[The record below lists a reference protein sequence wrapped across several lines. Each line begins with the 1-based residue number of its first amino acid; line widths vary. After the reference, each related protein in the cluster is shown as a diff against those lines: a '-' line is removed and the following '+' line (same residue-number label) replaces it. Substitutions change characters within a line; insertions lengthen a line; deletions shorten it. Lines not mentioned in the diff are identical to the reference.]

1 MGVPKKQ
8 YLAGRRRSTIP
19 DPWFWLPLT
28 TYTHASIPQ
37 TAETMSAIFFSF
49 SPSSIAAVGTI
60 FSQVAAKPKL
70 SLALPKGKRSLLCGC
85 NPLFPTTS
93 HAWLVLT
100 AKHMQTPAGKRRT
113 CKEAVHRTRRDA
125 KPAISSNN
133 GRSISCQRMEVIKRP
148 YAVCFLPRK
157 AEGFT
162 GFILSWG
169 KGQRNCCFCCSGVR
183 KIVSVSINSI
193 SKGSS
198 CP

>member
-8 YLAGRRRSTIP
+8 YLAGVGAQFQTHGFGFRLLLFSREYPTNSRNNERY
-19 DPWFWLPLT
+19 FFLFLPLIHSCGWHNFLSSGSQAKT
-28 TYTHASIPQ
+28 KPCAAKRKKKLIVRLQSSFPYDITCLVGAYCKTHADPSRKKEDKE
-37 TAETMSAIFFSF
+37 TA
-49 SPSSIAAVGTI
+49 
-60 FSQVAAKPKL
+60 
-70 SLALPKGKRSLLCGC
+70 
-85 NPLFPTTS
+85 
-93 HAWLVLT
+93 
-100 AKHMQTPAGKRRT
+100 
-113 CKEAVHRTRRDA
+113 RTRRDA

-162 GFILSWG
+162 CFILE
-169 KGQRNCCFCCSGVR
+169 KGQRSSRVR